1 MRRCIASCILSE
13 VILLAKQ
20 RGCHVVK
27 ISSSAE
33 SSTWVDQDEEGC
45 HQITQ
50 RQTRRHTHATDTDT
64 DDGPSA
70 TNGVF
75 QDFDLNFVVRHLA
88 RPNPVRGRVMCGFR
102 KGQRRRGK
110 GRGNQLGRGTEKTAR
125 RMREPSLRRCCHS
138 PSFIIYN

>member
-1 MRRCIASCILSE
+1 M
-13 VILLAKQ
+13 
-20 RGCHVVK
+20 K

-33 SSTWVDQDEEGC
+33 SSTWVGQDEEGC

-88 RPNPVRGRVMCGFR
+88 RPNPVKSVDELCVASERDSGGGGGEGREGETNWGE
-102 KGQRRRGK
+102 GQRRQRV
-110 GRGNQLGRGTEKTAR
+110 E
-125 RMREPSLRRCCHS
+125 
-138 PSFIIYN
+138 